1 MRKRGEWPSA
11 ERSDTRGCGSRIAP
25 TGAREARSRYSGDTA
40 SRREW
45 RAKDAG
51 ASPCGTVEKPRALST
66 RRTRPEVPRAVTVG
80 AAAGRTE
87 AGGGELCRTRS
98 RRRICIRRV
107 GRRTPESAP
116 LARRARL
123 PETKPHT
130 GRQTSTGQPRS
141 PSQCAQPCH
150 ATIWYNTR
158 HEKSAKRC

>member
-11 ERSDTRGCGSRIAP
+11 ERSDTRGGGSRIAP
-25 TGAREARSRYSGDTA
+25 TSASEARSRYSGDAA

-51 ASPCGTVEKPRALST
+51 ASPCGTVAKPRALST

-107 GRRTPESAP
+107 GRRTHKSPALHREHRCPDRDRTLEGKSALKRHIVATTEP
-116 LARRARL
+116 PQKNL
-123 PETKPHT
+123 EK
-130 GRQTSTGQPRS
+130 QPRK
-141 PSQCAQPCH
+141 
-150 ATIWYNTR
+150 T
-158 HEKSAKRC
+158 AKNMQK